1 MAYAYLGKGSK
12 IMSMH
17 CRTGY
22 NLFTLYKRRN
32 KTPMLL
38 SLIIHCVS
46 ERLHTFSVVFE
57 PKTSTRGI
65 RSYKTTN
72 VILGCALQVHW
83 GLMVYTQIYHRY
95 LYRVFYT
102 RST

>member
-1 MAYAYLGKGSK
+1 MAYAYLEKGSK
-12 IMSMH
+12 IMLMH

-57 PKTSTRGI
+57 PKTSTRGDTKLQDYECDLGMCSAGTLG
-65 RSYKTTN
+65 SY
-72 VILGCALQVHW
+72 GVHSD
-83 GLMVYTQIYHRY
+83 LSPLFVPSVLH
-95 LYRVFYT
+95 
-102 RST
+102 